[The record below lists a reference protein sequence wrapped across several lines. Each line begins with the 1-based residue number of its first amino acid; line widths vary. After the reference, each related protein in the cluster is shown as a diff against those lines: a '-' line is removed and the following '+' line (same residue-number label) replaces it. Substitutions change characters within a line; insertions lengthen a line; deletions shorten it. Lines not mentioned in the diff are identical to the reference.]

1 MAPSYWHKFT
11 ERRVGR
17 RRLLASTGATAAA
30 AAFLAACGDDDAP
43 STGTTATGSTGPTGA
58 VTGPTGTTG
67 GSTGATGSTGGATGA
82 TGPATGGLIT
92 NPVDESAKAV
102 SGGKF
107 VSASRVLTSLD
118 PIGSSA
124 IGINYL
130 MYSTLWK
137 KKAGYLEPYS
147 GDMVGDLAEKWEVS
161 GDQLQITVTL
171 TPKAHFQGP
180 EGSPINGREVNA
192 HDVEYTWGKYLGI
205 GALRDEVAT
214 EINPNSPVLSMT
226 ATDDKTV
233 VIKLSQPDATIFGL
247 LAQQRAGNFYVL
259 PVESEDIE
267 IKSISL
273 GSGPWVMDNW
283 QAGVGQFFK
292 KNPGYHQDWR
302 GENLPYLDAMD
313 LPELQESS
321 VATAQFRAGNV
332 QLYSNYIPQEE
343 ILGLVS
349 DVPELDL
356 YQEDPI
362 NTSMRIIMGNAP
374 GSPFLDERVRQAAMM
389 LMDKDLMIDTLGN
402 TKGWED
408 AGLPVVRT
416 LNGAMAVDQPGFWF
430 LDPRSS
436 EFGENT
442 KYFEHNPEEAK
453 ALLSAAGYP
462 DGLDTHMTITTG
474 YNPGILNKMN
484 VVMAVFGGGQEGPI
498 RYTITDLDYKVE
510 WSPKIRFIKGAID
523 GVALLQDVDTPDPA
537 LYLYQR
543 YNPNGGVFQGGDET
557 ITELTAK
564 AKAEF
569 DDEARKSLVYDIQR
583 YEGKAMHFP
592 FSHGG
597 ATTYIV
603 NWPSVRGYNVWQGDN
618 DGSQYNFLWRDP
630 TKAPTA

>member
-1 MAPSYWHKFT
+1 MASGYWQRFS
-11 ERRVGR
+11 RNRVGR
-17 RRLLASTGATAAA
+17 RRLLATSGATAAA
-30 AAFLAACGDDDAP
+30 AAFIAACGGDDDN
-43 STGTTATGSTGPTGA
+43 STTGTTPTGASGSTGPTGA
-58 VTGPTGTTG
+58 AT
-67 GSTGATGSTGGATGA
+67 GSTGAATGSTGGATGSSGSSGGA
-82 TGPATGGLIT
+82 TGASGPATSGLVT
-92 NPVDESAKAV
+92 KPVDESAKAV
-102 SGGKF
+102 AGGKF

-130 MYSTLWK
+130 MYSTLWT

-147 GDMVGDLAEKWEVS
+147 GDMVGDLVDKWEVS
-161 GDQLQITVTL
+161 GDQLQITAKITS
-171 TPKAHFQGP
+171 KAHFQGP
-180 EGSPINGREVNA
+180 DGSPVNGREVNA
-192 HDVEYTWGKYLGI
+192 QDVEYTWGKYLGI
-205 GALRDEVAT
+205 GALRDEVAN

-267 IKSISL
+267 IKNISI

-332 QLYSNYIPQEE
+332 QLYSNYIPQDE
-343 ILGLVS
+343 ILGLKGDVS
-349 DVPELDL
+349 ALDL

-362 NTSMRIIMGNAP
+362 TTSMRIIMGNLP
-374 GSPFLDERVRQAAMM
+374 ESPFVDERVRQAAMM
-389 LMDKDLMIDTLGN
+389 FFDKDLMIDTLGN

-416 LNGAMAVDQPGFWF
+416 LDSAMAVNQPGFWF

-436 EFGENT
+436 EFGENS
-442 KYFEHNPEEAK
+442 KYFEHNPDEAM

-462 DGLDTHMTITTG
+462 DGLDTKMTITRG
-474 YNPGILNKMN
+474 YNPGDL
-484 VVMAVFGGGQEGPI
+484 GQDG
-498 RYTITDLDYKVE
+498 RCHGRFRRRAGRTHTLFDYR
-510 WSPKIRFIKGAID
+510 PG
-523 GVALLQDVDTPDPA
+523 LQ
-537 LYLYQR
+537 
-543 YNPNGGVFQGGDET
+543 
-557 ITELTAK
+557 
-564 AKAEF
+564 
-569 DDEARKSLVYDIQR
+569 S
-583 YEGKAMHFP
+583 
-592 FSHGG
+592 
-597 ATTYIV
+597 
-603 NWPSVRGYNVWQGDN
+603 
-618 DGSQYNFLWRDP
+618 
-630 TKAPTA
+630 